1 MIGDLRDLPSQFR
14 GWTFA
19 GAPRRFGANS
29 TTEDEV
35 QMFQSFE
42 VTARPDQGPPRLA
55 ALRAEIVAEGLDGF
69 LVPRADAH
77 QGEYVAP
84 HDERLSWLTGFT
96 GSAGFCAVLKDVAG
110 VFVDGRYRT
119 QVKAQVA
126 PEFTPVPWPDTS
138 LAAWLREQLPQ
149 GGRVGFDPWL
159 HAAGQIREA
168 SRALNGSGIELVRSD
183 NLVDRI
189 WTDQPPPPMN
199 PARPHPLEFAGE
211 AATEKCERLAKGLRK
226 AGHRAAAITLPDSIM
241 WLLNIRGA
249 DIPRNPVAHGFA
261 VLHDDARV
269 DLYMAAEKLAALD
282 GHLDPTVTC
291 HDPAGFLDALD
302 GLAGPVSVDFAT
314 VPQIVA
320 DRLGDRLAE
329 GGDPCALPKARKNAA
344 EIAGSAEAHLRDGAA
359 VVELLAW
366 LDAQEPGSLRESEVV
381 TRLETLRRADPAL
394 QDISFETIAGTGPNG
409 AIMHYRVTEETDSLL
424 RPGHLL
430 VLDSGGQYLD
440 GTTDITRTVAIGEVG
455 EEEKV
460 CYTRVLKGMIAMSML
475 RWPVG
480 LAGRDIECVAR
491 LPLWAAGQDF
501 NHGVGHGVGAYLS
514 VHEGP
519 QRLARTGQVPLE
531 PGMIL
536 SNEPGYYREG
546 AFGIRIENLLV
557 VREAPDLPGG
567 DDDRAMLEWRTLTY
581 APVDRRLVLPH
592 MLDGTERAWLD
603 AYHRDVA
610 EKIGPRVG
618 SAARLWLDTATAPI

>member
-1 MIGDLRDLPSQFR
+1 
-14 GWTFA
+14 
-19 GAPRRFGANS
+19 
-29 TTEDEV
+29 
-35 QMFQSFE
+35 MFQTFD
-42 VTARPDQGPPRLA
+42 VTARPEQGPPRLA
-55 ALRAEIVAEGLDGF
+55 ALRAEIAAEGLEGF

-77 QGEYVAP
+77 QGEYVAA

-96 GSAGFCAVLKDVAG
+96 GSAGFCAVLERVAG
-110 VFVDGRYRT
+110 VFIDGRYRT

-126 PEFTPVPWPDTS
+126 EEFTPVPWPDTS
-138 LAAWLREQLPQ
+138 LAAWLREQLPK

-159 HAAGQIREA
+159 HSAGQIREA
-168 SRALNGSGIELVRSD
+168 TRALEGSGVELVRSA

-189 WTDQPPPPMN
+189 WTDQPPPPMK

-211 AATEKCERLAKGLRK
+211 AAAEKCARLAEGLRK
-226 AGHRAAAITLPDSIM
+226 AGHRAAIITLPDSIM

-261 VLHDDARV
+261 LLRDDARV
-269 DLYMAAEKLAALD
+269 DLFMAGVKLQGLE
-282 GHLDPTVTC
+282 GHLESTVSC
-291 HDPAGFLDALD
+291 HEPDGFLDALD
-302 GLAGPVSVDFAT
+302 QLTGPVSVDFAT

-344 EIAGSAEAHLRDGAA
+344 EIEGSAEAHLRDGAA

-366 LDAQEPGSLRESEVV
+366 LDAQSPGSLRESEVV
-381 TRLETLRRADPAL
+381 TRLEALRRSDPAL

-409 AIMHYRVTEETDSLL
+409 AIMHYRVTEATDSLL
-424 RPGHLL
+424 EPGHLL

-440 GTTDITRTVAIGEVG
+440 GTTDITRTVAIGEVR

-491 LPLWAAGQDF
+491 LPLWTAGQDF

-519 QRLARTGQVPLE
+519 PRLARTGQAPLE

-567 DDDRAMLEWRTLTY
+567 DSDRAMLEWRTLTY
-581 APVDRRLVLPH
+581 APLDRRLILTH
-592 MLDGTERAWLD
+592 MLDETERAWLN
-603 AYHRDVA
+603 AYHGDVA
-610 EKIGPRVG
+610 KKIGPRVG
-618 SAARLWLDTATAPI
+618 STTRLWLDAATAPI